1 MKHIKKAVAVFM
13 AFALLFVPT
22 VAVAASSH
30 PASDNYPYSLDDMS
44 IVYDDKDENG
54 NYYPLIV
61 VPGISHSITY
71 VVDKNYDQ
79 SAEADQSRPP
89 IKRDAFGNDLSGSTV
104 IVDIPSTILAAVKY
118 FLVPLIFS
126 IIFQRDIGVVNG
138 IGKVADKAFAPQQTL
153 PDGTFANNDIGL
165 LEFKGS
171 FADFATKDP
180 DNQSYM
186 ENECAYLYKILPL
199 KAVSE
204 VIGEENLFFFAFS
217 LFGDAMESARHL
229 DEYIDFVLEK
239 TGAKKVNLLPISLG
253 GTIFTAFCQ
262 QFSDTN
268 KVNTIANIVPVLN
281 GTQVVTDMF
290 NRTWDLRPEF
300 WYSELFPM
308 AIGEFTE
315 YGNLIGRVVNF
326 LIRALPASVNASM
339 VTRLYE
345 VLLDHL
351 LVNTPQIWAM
361 VQSEAY
367 PALAD
372 KYLGDDA
379 HKAVRAKTDAFYE
392 AQLNLKDNI
401 KKMVDN
407 GVKIDIISGYSLY
420 AGDARY
426 NFFHI
431 MGNSDKV
438 NSDGVI
444 NVESTTLGA
453 TAVLP
458 GEKLPDS
465 YKQAIES
472 DYSYISP
479 DRELD
484 ASTGALP
491 DNTWYFYNMHH
502 EDAANN
508 APVINLAIALL
519 YSTEVENV
527 HSNPEKFPQFNGNSD
542 NWFIRRWRYDNIK
555 ELYAAYEAGEL
566 SWDDATVK
574 EAEDIIYDCER
585 VMKATIADDAFVSET
600 TQRVNAFLSE
610 YGGFNAEKVDILYQK
625 QLPEL
630 ATWAK
635 ILDKAVT
642 VSDKLVFAFFSDKAY
657 SEFYKVVL

>member
-1 MKHIKKAVAVFM
+1 MKHIKKAIAVFM

-30 PASDNYPYSLDDMS
+30 PASDNYPYSLEDMS

-126 IIFQRDIGVVNG
+126 IIFQRDVGIVNG

-217 LFGDAMESARHL
+217 LFGDAMESARYL
-229 DEYIDFVLEK
+229 DQYIDFVLEK

-281 GTQVVTDMF
+281 GTQADTDMF
-290 NRTWDLRPEF
+290 NRNWDLRPEF
-300 WYSELFPM
+300 WY
-308 AIGEFTE
+308 
-315 YGNLIGRVVNF
+315 
-326 LIRALPASVNASM
+326 
-339 VTRLYE
+339 
-345 VLLDHL
+345 
-351 LVNTPQIWAM
+351 
-361 VQSEAY
+361 
-367 PALAD
+367 
-372 KYLGDDA
+372 
-379 HKAVRAKTDAFYE
+379 
-392 AQLNLKDNI
+392 
-401 KKMVDN
+401 
-407 GVKIDIISGYSLY
+407 VK
-420 AGDARY
+420 
-426 NFFHI
+426 
-431 MGNSDKV
+431 
-438 NSDGVI
+438 
-444 NVESTTLGA
+444 
-453 TAVLP
+453 
-458 GEKLPDS
+458 
-465 YKQAIES
+465 
-472 DYSYISP
+472 
-479 DRELD
+479 
-484 ASTGALP
+484 
-491 DNTWYFYNMHH
+491 
-502 EDAANN
+502 
-508 APVINLAIALL
+508 
-519 YSTEVENV
+519 
-527 HSNPEKFPQFNGNSD
+527 
-542 NWFIRRWRYDNIK
+542 
-555 ELYAAYEAGEL
+555 
-566 SWDDATVK
+566 
-574 EAEDIIYDCER
+574 
-585 VMKATIADDAFVSET
+585 
-600 TQRVNAFLSE
+600 
-610 YGGFNAEKVDILYQK
+610 
-625 QLPEL
+625 
-630 ATWAK
+630 
-635 ILDKAVT
+635 
-642 VSDKLVFAFFSDKAY
+642 
-657 SEFYKVVL
+657 